1 MQCGKYNFDL
11 SHPLV
16 MGILNVTPDSFSDG
30 GQHYL
35 LDDALRHAEQMLSA
49 GAKIID
55 VGGES
60 TRPGASAVELQ
71 QEIDRTIPVIE
82 KITANLDVA
91 VSIDTSK
98 AAVMREAVSVGA
110 GMINDVMALQA
121 EGALQVAAQTDD
133 SIAICLM
140 HMQGQPRTMQQNP
153 TYDDVVED
161 VNNFLLQRIDCCKQ
175 AGISSS
181 RLVVDPGFG
190 FGKTLSH
197 NLQLLKN
204 LERFLQTGCTVL
216 AGISRKSMIGALL
229 DNAVAADR
237 VVGSVAA
244 ALIAYQK
251 GARIIRVHDVKETV
265 DALKIAHAVM
275 HA

>member
-229 DNAVAADR
+229 DNAVASDR

>member
-190 FGKTLSH
+190 FGKSLSH

-229 DNAVAADR
+229 DNAVASDR

>member
-30 GQHYL
+30 GQNYL

-190 FGKTLSH
+190 FGKSLSH